1 MLAETAVTS
10 ISHLIQLSVAPVFL
24 LTGVGSI
31 LGVLAG
37 RVGRIVDRARKLESD
52 LPHTPTPRHREI
64 HDELRRLATRAHLTY
79 WAISLCT
86 ICALLICT
94 LIGLLFI
101 GDFMTISMA
110 QFVALLF
117 ITAMLSLVG
126 GLLCFLREV
135 YLATRYLRLELV

>member
-1 MLAETAVTS
+1 MLAESTVAS

-37 RVGRIVDRARKLESD
+37 RVSRIVDRARKLESD
-52 LPHTPTPRHREI
+52 LPNTPAPRHAEI
-64 HDELRRLATRAHLTY
+64 HVELRRLSQRAHLTY

-86 ICALLICT
+86 ICALLVCAMIA
-94 LIGLLFI
+94 LLFI
-101 GDFMTISMA
+101 GDFIASSMA
-110 QFVALLF
+110 EFVGLLF
-117 ITAMLSLVG
+117 ITAMLSLIC

-135 YLATRYLRLELV
+135 YMAIRYLRLEIS

>member
-1 MLAETAVTS
+1 MFAESSITS

-24 LTGVGSI
+24 LTGVGAI

-52 LPHTPTPRHREI
+52 LPHTPSPRHAEI
-64 HDELRRLATRAHLTY
+64 YVELRRLSGRAHLTY

-86 ICALLICT
+86 ICALLVCAM
-94 LIGLLFI
+94 IGLLFI
-101 GDFMTISMA
+101 GDFTATSMA
-110 QFVALLF
+110 DVVALLF
-117 ITAMLSLVG
+117 ITAMLSLIC

-135 YLATRYLRLELV
+135 YLAIRYLRIELK

>member
-1 MLAETAVTS
+1 MLAESTVTS

-24 LTGVGSI
+24 LTGVGAI

-52 LPHTPTPRHREI
+52 LPHTPSPRHAEI
-64 HDELRRLATRAHLTY
+64 HVELRRLSGRAHLTY

-86 ICALLICT
+86 ICALLVCAM
-94 LIGLLFI
+94 IGLLFI
-101 GDFMTISMA
+101 GDFIAISMA
-110 QFVALLF
+110 DVVALLF
-117 ITAMLSLVG
+117 ITAMLSLIC

-135 YLATRYLRLELV
+135 YLAIRYLRIELK